1 MGLDAYVPCNCYK
14 DGKTKPPPFP
24 EDYIFFEEETG
35 MPELAQPYSEDDEK
49 WNTFMDWRLTACE
62 HEDMEIAS
70 ERIANWGGLRYFQ
83 QALDRVGWE
92 HFPTLRDEIPD
103 YNGGFTPPQASAKA
117 LEELKFFQEQRKLGS
132 YPFLIDT
139 ERGTELREYTEAYE
153 GIFIMDGRHG
163 MFIGFD
169 KDGLFFI
176 KQPEGKSVL
185 RAGKLVFQA
194 KRVEQQIRGS
204 IKKQVVYTDLDTGK
218 QFVCQ
223 TEIEFD
229 GRCPRYMHVEQRSI
243 DPSEFDYIII
253 PLTKVFKASVEI
265 GNPVYW
271 C

>member
-35 MPELAQPYSEDDEK
+35 MPELAQPYFEDGEK
-49 WNTFMDWRLTACE
+49 WNAFMDWRITACE
-62 HEDMEIAS
+62 HEDMEIAT

-83 QALDRVGWE
+83 QALARVGWE
-92 HFPTLRDEIPD
+92 YFPTLHAEIPD
-103 YNGGFTPPQASAKA
+103 YNGGFTPAQASAKA
-117 LEELKFFQEQRKLGS
+117 LEELKFFKEQASLGS

-139 ERGTELREYTEAYE
+139 KRGTTLREYTEAYD
-153 GIFIMDGRHG
+153 GIFIMDGLQG
-163 MFIGFD
+163 LFIGFHEE
-169 KDGLFFI
+169 GLFFI
-176 KQPEGKSVL
+176 KQPEGEE
-185 RAGKLVFQA
+185 VFRA
-194 KRVEQQIRGS
+194 KRVEQKIRGLRN
-204 IKKQVVYTDLDTGK
+204 KQVVYTDLDTGNK
-218 QFVCQ
+218 FICQ

-229 GRCPRYMHVEQRSI
+229 GKYPRYMHVEQRSI

-253 PLTKVFKASVEI
+253 PLTKVFRASVKT

>member
-14 DGKTKPPPFP
+14 EGKTKPTPFP
-24 EDYIFFEEETG
+24 EEYIFIDEETG
-35 MPELAQPYSEDDEK
+35 MPELIPKYKDDEEK
-49 WNTFMDWRLTACE
+49 WNTLMDWRLTACD

-70 ERIANWGGLRYFQ
+70 ERISNWGGLRYFQ
-83 QALDRVGWE
+83 QALARMGWE

-103 YNGGFTPPQASAKA
+103 YNGGFTSPQASAKA
-117 LEELKFFQEQRKLGS
+117 LEELKFFQKQRKLGS

-139 ERGTELREYTEAYE
+139 ERGIELREYTEAYD
-153 GIFIMDGRHG
+153 GIFIMDGRYG

-169 KDGLFFI
+169 EEGLFFI
-176 KQPEGKSVL
+176 KQPEGK
-185 RAGKLVFQA
+185 LVFRA
-194 KRVEQQIRGS
+194 KRVEQQIRGF

-218 QFVCQ
+218 EFVCQ
-223 TEIEFD
+223 SDIEFD

-253 PLTKVFKASVEI
+253 PLIKVFTVSIET